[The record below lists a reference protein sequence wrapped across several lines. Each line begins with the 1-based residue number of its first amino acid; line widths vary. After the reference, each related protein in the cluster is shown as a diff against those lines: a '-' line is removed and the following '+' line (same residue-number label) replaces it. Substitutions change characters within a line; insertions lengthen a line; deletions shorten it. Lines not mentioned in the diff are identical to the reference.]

1 MTRRDFIL
9 ISDTLNRYHAS
20 PLLIEGMADKL
31 AGTNPKFDRQRFLRA
46 SGFYAR
52 PAAVSD
58 ADLDMRAGAV
68 RQPPTLGDRY
78 AGHNADG
85 TLMQFHAPFNADNFT
100 MTGFCEALH
109 HEERAEEHVDHLRPV
124 RRKSGQ
130 AAWRQLS
137 SMEIAEERAGRDY
150 RHFSVVRQYGKLAL

>member
-52 PAAVSD
+52 PATVWD
-58 ADLDMRAGAV
+58 ADLDRRRAPAADVG
-68 RQPPTLGDRY
+68 RPLR